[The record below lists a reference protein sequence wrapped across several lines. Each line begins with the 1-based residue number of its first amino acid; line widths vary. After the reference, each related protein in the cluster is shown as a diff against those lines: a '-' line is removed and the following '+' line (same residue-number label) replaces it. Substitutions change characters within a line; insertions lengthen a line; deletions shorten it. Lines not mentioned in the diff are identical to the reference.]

1 MVNVD
6 NALQLEQQQLVSF
19 ECSWPEG
26 FNASFTNKSDYVQ
39 ENKKKVQF
47 GDNII
52 VYDTQLIYSRML
64 LNLCNNRVNT
74 VARMNDIGKVTAI
87 NQLNKGPNIK
97 LFSESNIDDVIS
109 EATMLIDKCYEKE
122 GENMSDVCFEV
133 WKSEVGSKTVRKMPK
148 TALTTT
154 HN

>member
-1 MVNVD
+1 VVNVD

-64 LNLCNNRVNT
+64 LN
-74 VARMNDIGKVTAI
+74 
-87 NQLNKGPNIK
+87 
-97 LFSESNIDDVIS
+97 
-109 EATMLIDKCYEKE
+109 
-122 GENMSDVCFEV
+122 
-133 WKSEVGSKTVRKMPK
+133 
-148 TALTTT
+148 
-154 HN
+154 